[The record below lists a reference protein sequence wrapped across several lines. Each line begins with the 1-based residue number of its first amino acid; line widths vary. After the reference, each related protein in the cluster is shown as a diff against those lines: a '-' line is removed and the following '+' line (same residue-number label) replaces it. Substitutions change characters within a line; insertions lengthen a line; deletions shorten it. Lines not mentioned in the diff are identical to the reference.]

1 MNTANGGWRAILE
14 ASKTAARA
22 VPAFERTMTRAV
34 EAGAVPQTTNA

>member
-1 MNTANGGWRAILE
+1 MNTANGGRPAILE

-22 VPAFERTMTRAV
+22 VPALDRATTAAV